1 MHLVF
6 YVDSS
11 QISHTTILL
20 LHRSNYL
27 RYETSME
34 MENQKPR
41 GQGAAP
47 SGPPDLAAPLA
58 AAAEGSGGVTAGGP
72 DEAPPSRRYRY
83 YVLGILV
90 VVYTMNFLDR
100 QILAILKG
108 PIQAELQIS
117 NSVMGVMSGITFA
130 LLYSTV
136 GIPIASWAD
145 RSSRRMIMAWALG
158 MWSLFTA
165 FCGFSQ
171 NIYHLALARVGVG
184 IGEAGGVA
192 PAYSMVSDYFPKH
205 QRARALSIYSLGIP
219 VGSAAGILFGGL
231 IAQAISWRAAFII
244 VGGAGVVLAPLFYA
258 TVKDPKRGGWEVSA
272 APKAVKATTKPAAFG
287 EVFNLVSRKKSFWL
301 LAFGAAAS
309 SICGYG
315 VAFWLPSFLMTEYF
329 PNDLT
334 TTSWYYAA
342 ITFVGGCLGIVGG
355 GIVADRIGGKSRG
368 VYALAP
374 ALAFLG
380 ALPCFLFAVNT
391 SSPWVALPL
400 FIIPTGLNLLWLGPV
415 ITAVQH
421 LVPGRMRTTASAMFL
436 LINNLLGIAVGYSYF
451 GAVSDMLQGHVDAG
465 QEMRYALYT
474 GLGFYLVSAAIFL
487 FASRTLKRDWVDE
500 TTGEG
505 VTSAAPRTPAANAR
519 IALGAA
525 AILGGLLLVAL
536 KLAAI
541 LALPWYAYASVLVA
555 GIALF
560 VSGVISR
567 ALPAPRLSTHQ

>member
-1 MHLVF
+1 
-6 YVDSS
+6 
-11 QISHTTILL
+11 
-20 LHRSNYL
+20 
-27 RYETSME
+27 
-34 MENQKPR
+34 
-41 GQGAAP
+41 
-47 SGPPDLAAPLA
+47 
-58 AAAEGSGGVTAGGP
+58 
-72 DEAPPSRRYRY
+72 
-83 YVLGILV
+83 
-90 VVYTMNFLDR
+90 VYTMNFLDR

-145 RSSRRMIMAWALG
+145 RGSRRMIMAWALG
-158 MWSLFTA
+158 TWSLFTA
-165 FCGFSQ
+165 VCGFAQ

-219 VGSAAGILFGGL
+219 IGSAAGILFGGL

-244 VGGAGVVLAPLFYA
+244 VGGAGIILAPIFYA
-258 TVKDPKRGGWEVSA
+258 TVKDPKRGGWEVMVKRP
-272 APKAVKATTKPAAFG
+272 APKAAAFG
-287 EVFNLVSRKKSFWL
+287 EVFDLVSRKKSFWL
-301 LAFGAAAS
+301 LAFGAAAC

-315 VAFWLPSFLMTEYF
+315 VAFWLPSFLMSEYF

-355 GIVADRIGGKSRG
+355 GIVADRIGGRRRG

-374 ALAFLG
+374 AIAFLC

-451 GAVSDMLQGHVDAG
+451 GAVSDMLEGHVAAG

-474 GLGFYLVSAAIFL
+474 GLGFYIVSATIFL
-487 FASRTLKRDWVDE
+487 FASKTLSRDWVDE

-505 VTSAAPRTPAANAR
+505 VTSAAPRTPAANSR
-519 IALGAA
+519 IAIGAA
-525 AILGGLLLVAL
+525 AVLGGLLLVAM

-541 LALPWYAYASVLVA
+541 LALPWYAYASVLVV
-555 GIALF
+555 GVALF
-560 VSGVISR
+560 VSGVISPGIHLR
-567 ALPAPRLSTHQ
+567 ENVRER

>member
-1 MHLVF
+1 
-6 YVDSS
+6 
-11 QISHTTILL
+11 
-20 LHRSNYL
+20 
-27 RYETSME
+27 
-34 MENQKPR
+34 MENQKPGGPR
-41 GQGAAP
+41 AAS
-47 SGPPDLAAPLA
+47 SGSSSPLEAVPLA
-58 AAAEGSGGVTAGGP
+58 TTAEGSGRAALDGA

-83 YVLGILV
+83 YVLGVLV

-108 PIQAELQIS
+108 PIQSELEIS

-145 RSSRRMIMAWALG
+145 RSSRRMIMAWSLG
-158 MWSLFTA
+158 LWSLFTA
-165 FCGFSQ
+165 VCGFAQ
-171 NIYHLALARVGVG
+171 NIYHLALARIGVG

-244 VGGAGVVLAPLFYA
+244 VGGAGVLLAPLLYS
-258 TVKDPKRGGWEVSA
+258 TVKDPKRGGWETTPTRSGAGDA
-272 APKAVKATTKPAAFG
+272 APATKPKPAAFG
-287 EVFNLVSRKKSFWL
+287 EVFDLVSRKRSFWL

-329 PNDLT
+329 PGDLAS
-334 TTSWYYAA
+334 TSWYYAA

-368 VYALAP
+368 IYALAP
-374 ALAFLG
+374 ALAFLC

-391 SSPWVALPL
+391 SSPWIALPL

-415 ITAVQH
+415 LAAIQH

-451 GAVSDMLQGHVDAG
+451 GAVSDLLRGHVAAG
-465 QEMRYALYT
+465 QEMRYSLYT
-474 GLGFYLVSAAIFL
+474 GLGFYVVSAAIFL
-487 FASRTLKRDWVDE
+487 VASRTLQRDWVDE
-500 TTGEG
+500 STGEG
-505 VTSAAPRTPAANAR
+505 VTAAAARTPAANAR
-519 IALGAA
+519 IAIGAA
-525 AILGGLLLVAL
+525 AVLGGLLLVAL
-536 KLAAI
+536 ELAAI
-541 LALPWYAYASVLVA
+541 LALPGYVYAGVLV
-555 GIALF
+555 GGVALF
-560 VSGVISR
+560 VSGLLGRDRS
-567 ALPAPRLSTHQ
+567 

>member
-1 MHLVF
+1 M
-6 YVDSS
+6 
-11 QISHTTILL
+11 
-20 LHRSNYL
+20 
-27 RYETSME
+27 EME
-34 MENQKPR
+34 MENQKPH
-41 GQGAAP
+41 GQGAAS
-47 SGPPDLAAPLA
+47 SGPVDLATPLA
-58 AAAEGSGGVTAGGP
+58 AAAEGSGPFQSP
-72 DEAPPSRRYRY
+72 DDTPPSRGYRY

-145 RSSRRMIMAWALG
+145 RSSRRMIMAWSLG

-171 NIYHLALARVGVG
+171 NIYHLALARIGVG

-244 VGGAGVVLAPLFYA
+244 VGGAGVLLAPLFYA
-258 TVKDPKRGGWEVSA
+258 TVKDPKRGGWEA
-272 APKAVKATTKPAAFG
+272 KAPVATSTEAPAKPKPAGFG

-374 ALAFLG
+374 ALAFLC

-451 GAVSDMLQGHVDAG
+451 GAVSDMLAGHVAAG

-474 GLGFYLVSAAIFL
+474 GLGFYIVSAVIFL
-487 FASRTLKRDWVDE
+487 FASKTLKRDWVDE
-500 TTGEG
+500 STGEG
-505 VTSAAPRTPAANAR
+505 VTSAASRTSAANLR
-519 IALGAA
+519 IAIGAA
-525 AILGGLLLVAL
+525 TVLGCLLLVAL

-541 LALPWYAYASVLVA
+541 LALPWYAYVSVLVA
-555 GIALF
+555 GVALF
-560 VSGVISR
+560 VSGVISPSPAAR
-567 ALPAPRLSTHQ
+567 ATA

>member
-1 MHLVF
+1 
-6 YVDSS
+6 
-11 QISHTTILL
+11 
-20 LHRSNYL
+20 
-27 RYETSME
+27 ME
-34 MENQKPR
+34 MESEEPH
-41 GQGAAP
+41 AAP
-47 SGPPDLAAPLA
+47 RAAS
-58 AAAEGSGGVTAGGP
+58 AEGSGGIKAGGL
-72 DEAPPSRRYRY
+72 DEPPPSRRYRY

-158 MWSLFTA
+158 VWSLFTA
-165 FCGFSQ
+165 FCGFAQ

-258 TVKDPKRGGWEVSA
+258 TVKDPKRGGWEVK
-272 APKAVKATTKPAAFG
+272 APKAVVIAPKPAEFR
-287 EVFNLVSRKKSFWL
+287 EVFDLVSRKKSFWL

-374 ALAFLG
+374 ALAFLC

-391 SSPWVALPL
+391 SSPWLALPL

-451 GAVSDMLQGHVDAG
+451 GAVSDMLEGHVAAG

-474 GLGFYLVSAAIFL
+474 GLGFYIVSATIFL

-505 VTSAAPRTPAANAR
+505 ITSAASRAPAANSC
-519 IALGAA
+519 IAIGAA
-525 AILGGLLLVAL
+525 AVLCGLLLVAL

-555 GIALF
+555 GVALF
-560 VSGVISR
+560 VSGVMS
-567 ALPAPRLSTHQ
+567 PGVHAPRGGG

>member
-1 MHLVF
+1 M
-6 YVDSS
+6 
-11 QISHTTILL
+11 
-20 LHRSNYL
+20 
-27 RYETSME
+27 
-34 MENQKPR
+34 
-41 GQGAAP
+41 G
-47 SGPPDLAAPLA
+47 
-58 AAAEGSGGVTAGGP
+58 
-72 DEAPPSRRYRY
+72 DE
-83 YVLGILV
+83 
-90 VVYTMNFLDR
+90 
-100 QILAILKG
+100 
-108 PIQAELQIS
+108 
-117 NSVMGVMSGITFA
+117 GITFA

-158 MWSLFTA
+158 IWSLFTA
-165 FCGFSQ
+165 VCGFAQ
-171 NIYHLALARVGVG
+171 NIYHLALARIGVG

-272 APKAVKATTKPAAFG
+272 PKVVAVAPKPQPARFG
-287 EVFNLVSRKKSFWL
+287 EVFDLVSRKKSFWL

-374 ALAFLG
+374 ALAFLC
-380 ALPCFLFAVNT
+380 AAVLPVRREHV
-391 SSPWVALPL
+391 VALGRPAAVHH
-400 FIIPTGLNLLWLGPV
+400 PPWLGPV
-415 ITAVQH
+415 ITAVQR
-421 LVPGRMRTTASAMFL
+421 LVPDACATASAMFL
-436 LINNLLGIAVGYSYF
+436 IINNLLGIAVGYSYWR
-451 GAVSDMLQGHVDAG
+451 GSDMLAGHVDG
-465 QEMRYALYT
+465 PGGMLYGP
-474 GLGFYLVSAAIFL
+474 GLHRV
-487 FASRTLKRDWVDE
+487 RHD
-500 TTGEG
+500 
-505 VTSAAPRTPAANAR
+505 
-519 IALGAA
+519 
-525 AILGGLLLVAL
+525 
-536 KLAAI
+536 
-541 LALPWYAYASVLVA
+541 LPV
-555 GIALF
+555 
-560 VSGVISR
+560 
-567 ALPAPRLSTHQ
+567 RLER

>member
-1 MHLVF
+1 
-6 YVDSS
+6 
-11 QISHTTILL
+11 
-20 LHRSNYL
+20 
-27 RYETSME
+27 
-34 MENQKPR
+34 
-41 GQGAAP
+41 
-47 SGPPDLAAPLA
+47 
-58 AAAEGSGGVTAGGP
+58 
-72 DEAPPSRRYRY
+72 
-83 YVLGILV
+83 
-90 VVYTMNFLDR
+90 
-100 QILAILKG
+100 
-108 PIQAELQIS
+108 
-117 NSVMGVMSGITFA
+117 
-130 LLYSTV
+130 
-136 GIPIASWAD
+136 
-145 RSSRRMIMAWALG
+145 MIMAWALG

-165 FCGFSQ
+165 VCGFAQ
-171 NIYHLALARVGVG
+171 NIYHLALARIGVG

-219 VGSAAGILFGGL
+219 LGSAAGILFGGL

-244 VGGAGVVLAPLFYA
+244 VGGAGVVLAPLFYW
-258 TVKDPKRGGWEVSA
+258 TVKDPKRGGWEVSTPKAPKA
-272 APKAVKATTKPAAFG
+272 APKAMPKAAGFG
-287 EVFNLVSRKKSFWL
+287 EVFDLVSRKKSFWL
-301 LAFGAAAS
+301 LAFGAASS

-342 ITFVGGCLGIVGG
+342 ITFVGGCLGILGG
-355 GIVADRIGGKSRG
+355 GIVADRIGGKSRS

-374 ALAFLG
+374 ALAFLC

-451 GAVSDMLQGHVDAG
+451 GAVSDMLEGHVDAG

-474 GLGFYLVSAAIFL
+474 GLGFYIVSATIFL
-487 FASRTLKRDWVDE
+487 FASRTLPRDWVDE

-519 IALGAA
+519 IAIGAA
-525 AILGGLLLVAL
+525 TMLGGLLLVAL

-555 GIALF
+555 GVVLF
-560 VSGVISR
+560 VSGVNSPGID
-567 ALPAPRLSTHQ
+567 APRLPGAVR

>member
-1 MHLVF
+1 
-6 YVDSS
+6 
-11 QISHTTILL
+11 
-20 LHRSNYL
+20 
-27 RYETSME
+27 ME
-34 MENQKPR
+34 MEKLKPASR
-41 GQGAAP
+41 PGAV
-47 SGPPDLAAPLA
+47 DLAAPVVTT
-58 AAAEGSGGVTAGGP
+58 AEGSGGVQLAGP
-72 DEAPPSRRYRY
+72 DEAPPSRPYRY
-83 YVLGILV
+83 YVLGVLV

-108 PIQAELQIS
+108 PIQAELEIS

-165 FCGFSQ
+165 VCGFAQ
-171 NIYHLALARVGVG
+171 NIYHLALARIGVG

-244 VGGAGVVLAPLFYA
+244 VGGAGVLLAPLFYA

-272 APKAVKATTKPAAFG
+272 TPAIKPKAAGFR
-287 EVFNLVSRKKSFWL
+287 EVFDLISRKKSFWL

-329 PNDLT
+329 PNDLA

-355 GIVADRIGGKSRG
+355 GIVADRIGGKSRR

-374 ALAFLG
+374 AVAFLC

-415 ITAVQH
+415 LAAVQH

-436 LINNLLGIAVGYSYF
+436 LVNNLLGIAVGYSYF
-451 GAVSDMLQGHVDAG
+451 GAVSDMLKGHVDAG

-474 GLGFYLVSAAIFL
+474 GLGFYIVSAAIFL
-487 FASRTLKRDWVDE
+487 FASRTLPRDWVDE

-505 VTSAAPRTPAANAR
+505 VTSAAPRTPAANLR
-519 IALGAA
+519 IAIGAA
-525 AILGGLLLVAL
+525 TVLGGLLLVAL
-536 KLAAI
+536 QLAAI
-541 LALPWYAYASVLVA
+541 LVVPWYAHAGVLVA
-555 GIALF
+555 GVALF
-560 VSGVISR
+560 VSGVISPSVGVST
-567 ALPAPRLSTHQ
+567 ADAPQ

>member
-1 MHLVF
+1 
-6 YVDSS
+6 
-11 QISHTTILL
+11 
-20 LHRSNYL
+20 
-27 RYETSME
+27 ME
-34 MENQKPR
+34 MENVKPQ
-41 GQGAAP
+41 GQPAAS
-47 SGPPDLAAPLA
+47 SGGLDLAAPLA
-58 AAAEGSGGVTAGGP
+58 ASAEGSGRIQSA
-72 DEAPPSRRYRY
+72 DEPPPSRPYRY

-108 PIQAELQIS
+108 PIQAELGIS

-145 RSSRRMIMAWALG
+145 RSSRRMIMAWSLG
-158 MWSLFTA
+158 IWSLFTA
-165 FCGFSQ
+165 FCGFAQ

-244 VGGAGVVLAPLFYA
+244 VGGAGVVLAPIFFA
-258 TVKDPKRGGWEVSA
+258 TVKDPKRGGWEVA
-272 APKAVKATTKPAAFG
+272 APVAKPKPAAFG
-287 EVFNLVSRKKSFWL
+287 EVFDLVSRKRSFWL
-301 LAFGAAAS
+301 LAFGAATC

-329 PNDLT
+329 PGDLSS
-334 TTSWYYAA
+334 TSWYYAA
-342 ITFVGGCLGIVGG
+342 ITFIGGCLGIVGG
-355 GIVADRIGGKSRG
+355 GIVADRLGGKSRG
-368 VYALAP
+368 IYALAP
-374 ALAFLG
+374 ALAFLC

-415 ITAVQH
+415 LTAIQH

-451 GAVSDMLQGHVDAG
+451 GAVSDMLKGHVDAG

-474 GLGFYLVSAAIFL
+474 GLGFYIVSATIFL
-487 FASRTLKRDWVDE
+487 FASKTLKRDWVDE

-505 VTSAAPRTPAANAR
+505 VTSAAPRSAAANTR
-519 IALGAA
+519 IAIGAA
-525 AILGGLLLVAL
+525 SVLGGLLLVAL
-536 KLAAI
+536 NLAAI
-541 LALPWYAYASVLVA
+541 LALPWYAYAGVLV
-555 GIALF
+555 GGVALF
-560 VSGVISR
+560 VSGVIAPSR
-567 ALPAPRLSTHQ
+567 S

>member
-1 MHLVF
+1 
-6 YVDSS
+6 
-11 QISHTTILL
+11 
-20 LHRSNYL
+20 
-27 RYETSME
+27 ME
-34 MENQKPR
+34 METQKSH
-41 GQGAAP
+41 AP
-47 SGPPDLAAPLA
+47 SGAPLDLAAPLVA
-58 AAAEGSGGVTAGGP
+58 SAEGSGGIQAA
-72 DEAPPSRRYRY
+72 DEPPPSNRYRY

-108 PIQAELQIS
+108 PIQEELQIS

-158 MWSLFTA
+158 LWSLFTVV
-165 FCGFSQ
+165 CGFAQ

-184 IGEAGGVA
+184 VGEAGGVA

-244 VGGAGVVLAPLFYA
+244 VGGAGVILAPLFYA
-258 TVKDPKRGGWEVSA
+258 TVKDPKRGGWEVTA
-272 APKAVKATTKPAAFG
+272 APKAAAKPKPAAFG
-287 EVFNLVSRKKSFWL
+287 EVFNLVSRKRSFWL
-301 LAFGAAAS
+301 LAFGAAAC

-329 PNDLT
+329 PGDLAS
-334 TTSWYYAA
+334 TSWYYAA

-374 ALAFLG
+374 ALAFLC

-451 GAVSDMLQGHVDAG
+451 GAVSDMLKGHVDAG

-487 FASRTLKRDWVDE
+487 VASRTLKRDWVDE

-505 VTSAAPRTPAANAR
+505 VITATPRSAGANLR

-525 AILGGLLLVAL
+525 SVLGGLLLVAL

-541 LALPWYAYASVLVA
+541 LALPWYAYAGVLLA
-555 GIALF
+555 GVALF
-560 VSGVISR
+560 ASGLLSR
-567 ALPAPRLSTHQ
+567 R

>member
-1 MHLVF
+1 M
-6 YVDSS
+6 
-11 QISHTTILL
+11 
-20 LHRSNYL
+20 
-27 RYETSME
+27 RYERGME
-34 MENQKPR
+34 IEHQQPR
-41 GQGAAP
+41 GSSAGTPGAVE
-47 SGPPDLAAPLA
+47 LAAPLA
-58 AAAEGSGGVTAGGP
+58 ASAEGSGRVAAPNG
-72 DEAPPSRRYRY
+72 DHDDAPPSRRYRY
-83 YVLGILV
+83 YVLGTLV

-165 FCGFSQ
+165 FCGLAQ
-171 NIYHLALARVGVG
+171 NIYHLALARIGVG

-219 VGSAAGILFGGL
+219 LGSAAGILFGGL
-231 IAQAISWRAAFII
+231 IAEAISWRAAFLI

-258 TVKDPKRGGWEVSA
+258 TVKDPKRGGWEVTKAPASK
-272 APKAVKATTKPAAFG
+272 PKASTFG

-301 LAFGAAAS
+301 LALGAAAC

-315 VAFWLPSFLMTEYF
+315 VAFWLPSFLMTEFF
-329 PNDLT
+329 PNDLA

-342 ITFVGGCLGIVGG
+342 ITFVGGCLGILGG
-355 GIVADRIGGKSRG
+355 GIVADRIGGKSRS

-374 ALAFLG
+374 AIAFVC
-380 ALPCFLFAVNT
+380 ALPCFLFAVNAT
-391 SSPWVALPL
+391 SPWVALPL

-415 ITAVQH
+415 LTAVQH

-451 GAVSDMLQGHVDAG
+451 GAVSDLMTGHVAAG

-474 GLGFYLVSAAIFL
+474 GLGFYVVSATIFL

-505 VTSAAPRTPAANAR
+505 VTSAAARAPAANLR
-519 IALGAA
+519 IAIGAA
-525 AILGGLLLVAL
+525 TVLGGLLLVAL

-541 LALPWYAYASVLVA
+541 LALPWYAYVSALVA

-560 VSGVISR
+560 ISGVVAPS
-567 ALPAPRLSTHQ
+567 LLAPRERA